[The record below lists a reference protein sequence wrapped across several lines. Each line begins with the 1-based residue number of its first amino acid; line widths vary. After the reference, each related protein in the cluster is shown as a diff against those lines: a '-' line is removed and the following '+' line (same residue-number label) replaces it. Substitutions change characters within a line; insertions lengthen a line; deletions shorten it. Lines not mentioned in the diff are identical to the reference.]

1 MENFAPY
8 YKYLKCLSKS
18 QIQLISFIPYICI
31 YRIACLLLTYITDIF
46 YHFDDCISIRLVT
59 FHGLTDIQYDKLF
72 NVFHQLFL
80 F

>member
-1 MENFAPY
+1 MY
-8 YKYLKCLSKS
+8 
-18 QIQLISFIPYICI
+18 I